1 MREIM
6 SAMKAEEKAAE
17 TDRREKEE
25 AVTMKAGN
33 DLDGHWVCIT
43 RVSFLVISFT
53 SENNCLAR
61 IFPLFPP
68 RFSFVHSRSLFNFIS
83 ILLCSLFLSLLSR
96 YAPQL
101 QIINNFVCPRAFV
114 PLFPFLKNRAS
125 ENNIFFWPRQ
135 HDVMT
140 RIITYKNGILILLWI
155 DLLIKEN
162 VWDECF

>member
-6 SAMKAEEKAAE
+6 SAMKAKEKAAE
-17 TDRREKEE
+17 TDRREKEK

-61 IFPLFPP
+61 IFSFFPLVSP
-68 RFSFVHSRSLFNFIS
+68 SYILVRSLT
-83 ILLCSLFLSLLSR
+83 LSPSSRVSSFSHYFSR

-101 QIINNFVCPRAFV
+101 QIICNFVCPRAFV
-114 PLFPFLKNRAS
+114 LRVPLPLKNSTFEIKFSFNPAS
-125 ENNIFFWPRQ
+125 MMSW
-135 HDVMT
+135 HYV
-140 RIITYKNGILILLWI
+140 L
-155 DLLIKEN
+155 LLIKMTYWYN
-162 VWDECF
+162 IMDR